1 MHFFSG
7 HFLLTNLLLD
17 KIKSSGGG
25 RIINVTAPAYQI
37 GQVVIEDI
45 NFEKREYEMGIA
57 YSQSKLAQVLFTREL
72 AKLLEGIRL
81 I

>member
-1 MHFFSG
+1 M
-7 HFLLTNLLLD
+7 LTNLLLD